1 MNGLLADLHLKLHSS
16 WAVHEIIW
24 RPSVKDL
31 VVENNT
37 CPRKT
42 RNILVPL
49 SFMFKVVS
57 NVDIILDKLYWLVRN
72 LLSTFIILF
81 CKMIYFLRMKD
92 FNYTPDIYSD
102 VFFLEVICLLSIHSP
117 RIRFIL
123 KLKGNNSGG
132 SFKLSFPVLI
142 LIITTEKVTPFSLT
156 FLRQKIFE

>member
-1 MNGLLADLHLKLHSS
+1 
-16 WAVHEIIW
+16 
-24 RPSVKDL
+24 
-31 VVENNT
+31 
-37 CPRKT
+37 
-42 RNILVPL
+42 
-49 SFMFKVVS
+49 MFKVVS
-57 NVDIILDKLYWLVRN
+57 NVDTILDKLYWLVRN

-117 RIRFIL
+117 RFIL